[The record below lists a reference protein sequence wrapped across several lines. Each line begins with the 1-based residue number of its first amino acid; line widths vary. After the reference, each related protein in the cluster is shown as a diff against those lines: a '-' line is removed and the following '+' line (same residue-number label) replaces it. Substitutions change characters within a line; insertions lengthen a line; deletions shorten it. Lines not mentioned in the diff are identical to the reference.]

1 MGLEGT
7 DATVNSHIYFLVSRE
22 SKVQNKRV
30 LMVMKFSYFPF
41 SFDNET
47 ESGKYDKEFLMKGN
61 LSLYEGSIDAL
72 LPPDVNDDINALC
85 REKIRCCMMLEGDRV
100 GGKAV
105 LLVLQ
110 LVDRIYSVSLNKDK
124 FWDSKVQN
132 KEQKML
138 RFLMQ
143 RGPDQEI
150 YYVEEN
156 KDSKCQ

>member
-1 MGLEGT
+1 MYT
-7 DATVNSHIYFLVSRE
+7 
-22 SKVQNKRV
+22 
-30 LMVMKFSYFPF
+30 
-41 SFDNET
+41 
-47 ESGKYDKEFLMKGN
+47 
-61 LSLYEGSIDAL
+61 GSINAQAVDL
-72 LPPDVNDDINALC
+72 DDINALC
-85 REKIRCCMMLEGDRV
+85 REKIRQCMMLEGERV

-110 LVDRIYSVSLNKDK
+110 LVDRIYSVSMNKEK
-124 FWDSKVQN
+124 VWDSKDK

-156 KDSKCQ
+156 RDTKC